1 MEISSEI
8 RKRRL
13 ALGCTLETLSEQ
25 TGLTKGY
32 LSKLERSGKAP
43 PFATLEKIAVALKC
57 GLGSFLETTSAQPK
71 IPKISSANIEL
82 IHRGQTGGP
91 ISSNLGY
98 DYTPLLREYR
108 GKYMAPFLLEIRRGE
123 TKDFTHDGEEFVY
136 VLEGRVALL
145 YEGRSHNLEAGEG
158 FYLDSRIRHR
168 FRGRGAG
175 TARLLAVNFN
185 YRRF

>member
-1 MEISSEI
+1 M
-8 RKRRL
+8 RRL
-13 ALGCTLETLSEQ
+13 ALGCTLETLSAQ

-43 PFATLEKIAVALKC
+43 PFTTLEKIAAALKC
-57 GLGSFLETTSAQPK
+57 EIGSFLEKAAVSTAAAK
-71 IPKISSANIEL
+71 LSSANLEI
-82 IHRGQTGGP
+82 IRRGQTGGT
-91 ISSNLGY
+91 ILSSVGY
-98 DYTPLLREYR
+98 YYTPLLEEYR
-108 GKYMAPFLLEIRRGE
+108 GKYMAPFLIEIRRGE

-145 YEGRSHNLEAGEG
+145 YEGRAHNLEAGDG

-175 TARLLAVNFN
+175 TARLLAVHFN